1 MKIAKSVTVTSSV
14 ERTWEFLQNVPR
26 VAECFPGGKLSEEL
40 EDGTYKG
47 SVYIK
52 LGPFT
57 ATFEGVAS
65 YEPDPELKSGRVEGR
80 AIDKKG
86 GSRSRLTLYFKLS
99 SINTDQSKIEFDAD
113 IQLAGPIAQFGRIG
127 VIEEAAEF
135 IITDFVKNV
144 EANLSVEDQEA
155 NIPAYEVQTQAST
168 SDPVN
173 QSGVSSDNLSLL
185 RVIWAVFKGYFSKHK
200 AK

>member
-1 MKIAKSVTVTSSV
+1 MKIVKSVTVTSSI

-26 VAECFPGGKLSEEL
+26 VAECFPGGKLSEQL

-47 SVYIK
+47 SVYVK
-52 LGPFT
+52 LGPFA
-57 ATFEGVAS
+57 ATFEGEAS
-65 YEPDPELKSGRVEGR
+65 YEPNPELKSGRVEGK
-80 AIDKKG
+80 ATDKKG
-86 GSRSRLTLYFKLS
+86 GSRSRLTLNFKLS

-135 IITDFVKNV
+135 IIADFVKNV
-144 EANLSVEDQEA
+144 EENLLVEEQQPNLPEH
-155 NIPAYEVQTQAST
+155 EVQTQAET
-168 SDPVN
+168 SGPVN
-173 QSGVSSDNLSLL
+173 ESGGSSDNLSLL

-200 AK
+200 VK

>member
-26 VAECFPGGKLSEEL
+26 VAECFPGGKLSAEL

-47 SVYIK
+47 SVRVK

-57 ATFEGVAS
+57 ATFEGEAS
-65 YEPDPELKSGRVEGR
+65 YEPDPELKSGRVEGK
-80 AIDKKG
+80 ATDKKG
-86 GSRSRLTLYFKLS
+86 GSRSRLSLNFKLS
-99 SINTDQSKIEFDAD
+99 SINRDQSKIEFDAD

-127 VIEEAAEF
+127 VIEEAAEL
-135 IITDFVKNV
+135 IIADFVKNV
-144 EANLSVEDQEA
+144 EANLSVEGQEP
-155 NIPAYEVQTQAST
+155 NISTHEVQTQALT

-173 QSGVSSDNLSLL
+173 QSGGSNGGLSLL

-200 AK
+200 TK

>member
-1 MKIAKSVTVTSSV
+1 MKITKSVTVTSSV

-47 SVYIK
+47 SVFVK

-57 ATFEGVAS
+57 ATFEGEAS
-65 YEPDPELKSGRVEGR
+65 YEPDPELKSGRVEGK
-80 AIDKKG
+80 ATDKKG
-86 GSRSRLTLYFKLS
+86 GSRSRLTLNFKLS
-99 SINTDQSKIEFDAD
+99 SINADKSKIEFDAD

-135 IITDFVKNV
+135 IIADFVKNV
-144 EANLSVEDQEA
+144 EANLLVEEQDP
-155 NIPAYEVQTQAST
+155 NIPAHEVQAQALT
-168 SDPVN
+168 SNPVN
-173 QSGVSSDNLSLL
+173 QSGSSDNLSLL

>member
-1 MKIAKSVTVTSSV
+1 MKIAKSVTVNSSV

-47 SVYIK
+47 SVRVK

-57 ATFEGVAS
+57 ATFEGEAS
-65 YEPDPELKSGRVEGR
+65 YEPDPELKSGRVEGK
-80 AIDKKG
+80 ATDKKG
-86 GSRSRLTLYFKLS
+86 GSRSRLTLNFKLS
-99 SINTDQSKIEFDAD
+99 SISRDQSKIEFEAD

-127 VIEEAAEF
+127 VIEEAAEL
-135 IITDFVKNV
+135 IIEDFVKNV
-144 EANLSVEDQEA
+144 EANLSVEEQEP
-155 NIPAYEVQTQAST
+155 NKSTHEVQTQAST

-173 QSGVSSDNLSLL
+173 QSGGSNDGLSLL

-200 AK
+200 TK

>member
-26 VAECFPGGKLSEEL
+26 VAECFPGGKLTEEL

-47 SVYIK
+47 SVHVK

-57 ATFEGVAS
+57 ATFEGEAS
-65 YEPDPELKSGRVEGR
+65 YEPDPKLKSGRVEGK
-80 AIDKKG
+80 ATDKKG
-86 GSRSRLTLYFKLS
+86 GSRSRLTLNFKLS
-99 SINTDQSKIEFDAD
+99 SINQDQSKIEFDAD

-127 VIEEAAEF
+127 VIEEAAEL
-135 IITDFVKNV
+135 IIADFVKNV
-144 EANLSVEDQEA
+144 EANLLVVEQEP
-155 NIPAYEVQTQAST
+155 NISAHEVKTQVSK

-173 QSGVSSDNLSLL
+173 QSDGSSDSLSLM
-185 RVIWAVFKGYFSKHK
+185 RVIWAVCKGYFTKHK